1 MATSST
7 HGATLL
13 ELVIALGILAGL
25 ALASAPVAVRSGEL
39 QARGRALQEGTHLA
53 TTRRALSQNL
63 PCGSSTS
70 GTDTTRRARVHW
82 RIQPVDSTL
91 HLTVVLADPGNR
103 WPPETLSAILRC
115 EP

>member
-1 MATSST
+1 MATSSS

-13 ELVIALGILAGL
+13 ELVLALGILAGL

-53 TTRRALSQNL
+53 TTRRAQSHNL
-63 PCGSSTS
+63 PCATTTS
-70 GTDTTRRARVHW
+70 GTDSTRRAQVTW

-91 HLTVVLADPGNR
+91 HLTAVLADPGSR

-115 EP
+115 VP